1 MTQTNQSSP
10 APHSAH
16 RFLITGAKGFIGA
29 WIVKELVERGEKPF
43 VFDIDTKDLEHLG
56 RTVRNKSTEPG
67 IFEIGASL
75 MSTQYAN
82 TDPDQHPPLF
92 AAGNLAP
99 VFLVTAL
106 FLFWGI
112 PRNMND
118 ILIKQFMKSFEI
130 TRFKAG
136 LIQSAFF
143 TGYFAL
149 AVPASLIMRRYGYKT
164 GLVIGLFL
172 YSAGT
177 FLFWPAALNRQYG
190 FFLFA
195 LFVIASGSCF
205 LETGANS
212 FIALLG
218 DPRNS
223 ERRLN
228 FSQAFNPVG
237 AVIGVLVGTIFIFSG
252 VEMNKQ
258 QVAALKIAGTYDT
271 YLRGET
277 LRVVTPYLVLGTVI
291 FIWALLIMK
300 TKFPKVAEEAEP
312 LESRSHGKARDLVH
326 YPHFIRGVIAQFL
339 YVGAQVGTWS
349 YFIQYIQDYTHQ
361 PEKIAGYFLTG
372 TLVAFGVGRFSA
384 TYFMKFIPPARLM
397 GVYGI
402 INTVLVG
409 IAVLF
414 PGWLGVG
421 AVFMTSFFMSL
432 MFPTIFALGIK
443 ELGPNT
449 KLGGSI
455 IIMAIIGGACAP
467 PAMGLIFQATHSM
480 AVAMLVP
487 LACYMLITYY
497 AFYGSRVRVPELT
510 GVGA

>member
-1 MTQTNQSSP
+1 MPT
-10 APHSAH
+10 
-16 RFLITGAKGFIGA
+16 R
-29 WIVKELVERGEKPF
+29 
-43 VFDIDTKDLEHLG
+43 D
-56 RTVRNKSTEPG
+56 
-67 IFEIGASL
+67 
-75 MSTQYAN
+75 AN
-82 TDPDQHPPLF
+82 TNSDQHPPLF
-92 AAGNLAP
+92 SAGNMLP
-99 VFLVTAL
+99 FFLVTAL

-112 PRNMND
+112 PSNMND

-136 LIQSAFF
+136 LIQSAFYM
-143 TGYFAL
+143 GYFLL
-149 AVPASLIMRRYGYKT
+149 AVPAALVMKRFGYKT

-177 FLFWPAALNRQYG
+177 MLFYPAAMVGQYG

-195 LFVIASGSCF
+195 LFVIASGASF

-212 FIALLG
+212 FVAMLG
-218 DPRNS
+218 DPRTS

-237 AVIGVLVGTIFIFSG
+237 AVTGVLVGTIFILSG
-252 VEMNKQ
+252 KEMTQ
-258 QVAALKIAGTYDT
+258 AQVAASKAAGTYAA
-271 YLRGET
+271 YLRWET

-291 FIWALLIMK
+291 FVWALLILM

-312 LESRSHGKARDLVH
+312 AEGRSHGKARDLIH
-326 YPHFIRGVIAQFL
+326 YPHFVNGVVAQFL

-349 YFIQYIQDYTHQ
+349 YYIQYIQDYTHQ
-361 PEKIAGYFLTG
+361 PEKVAGYFLTG
-372 TLVAFGVGRFSA
+372 TLVAFGVGRFTA
-384 TYFMKFIPPARLM
+384 TYLMKFIAPTRLM

-402 INTVLVG
+402 INTALVA

-414 PGWLGVG
+414 PGSLGVG

-455 IIMAIIGGACAP
+455 IIMSIIGGACAP

-487 LACYMLITYY
+487 MLCYTFITYY
-497 AFYGSRVRVPELT
+497 AFYGSRVRVPELSS
-510 GVGA
+510 VGA